1 VVAAVSLGVRA
12 IVLSEQLAANPMLRE
27 AVLDDAAYIAY
38 ARAFAVGETRTWF
51 LAPLYPWL
59 LACAG
64 RAFELGLPLAC
75 WINALFGGATSA
87 ALALTARAF
96 HSAAAGWL
104 AGGLHALLGSFVFL
118 DVTPG
123 QEPVLCLLHIAALA
137 AALRLARTGDAASAA
152 ALGMTAGIAMLGRAT
167 SVALLLGALPGL
179 WRAPGARPRLRCA
192 PGARPRLWCA
202 PGARR
207 AGAAAAL
214 ALGLLAPLL
223 PAALANGLA
232 NGDFNPL
239 PWGGGPVMYFANGPD
254 SRRSV
259 SYLATRLGARPE
271 EIEQRALAL
280 AAAAEGRPLGPRE
293 TSAWWLRETWR
304 SRGSTA
310 ELAAHVGR
318 KALLFL
324 GAEER
329 GSTHAVTLERDF
341 SPWLR
346 LSPVHAW
353 WIFSLGAAG
362 WWLLRRRLTEVDA
375 AAWMVA
381 GTWLLLAL
389 AFPLA
394 RYRLPVAAVALVPL
408 AAGAL
413 ELRSGGASRARLI
426 GAGALAAL
434 FALAA
439 FVPLR
444 EPEAGLAEVN
454 LAGAHLRVGDD
465 PALARERLDR
475 VLGRYPDHGP
485 AHELLGRMLLDEA
498 PDRAFAHFSRAA
510 ADART
515 RTSSQI
521 WSVLALVESGHAR
534 AAQRL
539 AESLLREVPADPMLL
554 SLASVAAWS
563 SGERAAAAG
572 YLARA
577 RRLAPGSPWVDFAA
591 RRTGL

>member
-1 VVAAVSLGVRA
+1 
-12 IVLSEQLAANPMLRE
+12 
-27 AVLDDAAYIAY
+27 
-38 ARAFAVGETRTWF
+38 
-51 LAPLYPWL
+51 
-59 LACAG
+59 
-64 RAFELGLPLAC
+64 
-75 WINALFGGATSA
+75 
-87 ALALTARAF
+87 
-96 HSAAAGWL
+96 
-104 AGGLHALLGSFVFL
+104 VFL

-179 WRAPGARPRLRCA
+179 WCA

-413 ELRSGGASRARLI
+413 ELRSGASRARLL